1 MNYYVDT
8 HCHLDLF
15 PGIRTSV
22 PQEDILPIKTITVT
36 NTPTLW
42 APNQKLFK
50 ECRNI
55 RVALGLHPELASQ
68 RAHEVEKLQAVC
80 AEAKYIGEI
89 GLDGTSPEEAER
101 RAQLSVFRSVLSA
114 IKLQEPKIL
123 TVHSRG
129 AARETIGELIKAV
142 RGTQHQVI
150 LHWYSGGSDELRQ
163 AVEAGFYFSINH
175 KMVASRNGQQIIQ
188 ALPKTAVL
196 TETDAPFT
204 FASNITTRQQ
214 SLLKTIEG
222 LAQHWRC
229 QPEVAKQQ
237 IWERFGD
244 MVRAAQSPLVD
255 KKQ

>member
-1 MNYYVDT
+1 MSYYVDT

-15 PGIRTSV
+15 SGIRTSV
-22 PQEDILPIKTITVT
+22 PQEDALPIKTITVT

-42 APNQKLFK
+42 GPNKKLFK

-68 RAHEVEKLQAVC
+68 RVHELAKIQAVC
-80 AEAKYIGEI
+80 TEAKYIGEI
-89 GLDGTSPEEAER
+89 GLDGTSTEEAER
-101 RAQLSVFRSVLSA
+101 RAQLAVFRGVLNT
-114 IKLQEPKIL
+114 IKMQEPKIL

-129 AARETIGELIKAV
+129 AARETIDELIKAV

-150 LHWYSGGSDELRQ
+150 LHWYSGGLDELRR

-188 ALPKTAVL
+188 ALPKSAVL

-204 FASNITTRQQ
+204 FAGNITTRQQ
-214 SLLKTIEG
+214 SLLKTVEG
-222 LAQHWRC
+222 LALQWRC
-229 QPEVAKQQ
+229 QPEEVKQNV
-237 IWERFGD
+237 WERFGA
-244 MVRAAQSPLVD
+244 MVRAAQLPLVD
-255 KKQ
+255 EKQ